1 MNINIKTKKNFQT
14 QFNKM
19 AEKYGEEFLK
29 LQGLD
34 DEKLSFTD
42 FIESFIDSD
51 NVANASVD
59 ANANIA
65 QKDIVTLLSEM
76 SKPHQ
81 KLLAFNKLYYEL
93 NKQYGFKTANEA
105 MEAMWNYAV
114 YMHDFNTST
123 FYHYCYKGEEMLT
136 VKCKR
141 GIFDTTFANLY
152 DIIED
157 KEEFDESINQ
167 YAKFPQELYVRD
179 YNNDEV
185 VWTKV
190 TRLVKHNNNKPMRFI
205 KYANGLSQIVT
216 EDHPIIT
223 EDGDIPAIEVTT
235 ENRVLSIEPT
245 FYEVI
250 AGSDNIYNKEFGW
263 IVGLCLAEASAR
275 QSVVT
280 LKQSAK
286 PQYEKL
292 IYLLNKFHIPFVEE
306 LDDRIRLK
314 TSPLEKIIEDMLI
327 GKTAAFKAL
336 PQDGSFY
343 PDEFMDGVVAG
354 LIDGDGT
361 IGGYKNRQCQIRIAS
376 ETLCHQISTYLKKHN
391 VFCGDRTPHIY
402 SSSNS
407 FKQKLPLFGIAFTL
421 TNEEYFSQIGSIKI
435 EEKYIPLERKGNF
448 KNKKYQYNYGWVNI
462 IENTEYID
470 TCPVVYDITTETG
483 HFICN
488 HILSHNCFAYDIKD
502 IVERG
507 LFFIENYN
515 AKPAKHLDSFI
526 QILMEGIAWLSR
538 RQSGAVGL
546 PNLIPYLYYFWSRD
560 ARAGY
565 YTKDPETYKHQQLQ
579 ALIYRL
585 NQPWVRTDQAAFTNV
600 SIFDH
605 PYFEA
610 IFGGS
615 IFPDGELMI
624 DEEEEIIQFQKD
636 FIDIVNEIREE
647 NIFTFPVLTVSLL
660 YQDKKF
666 VDEDF
671 ARWACEASRK
681 WNLFNFFT
689 DSTVNSLSN
698 CCRLKS
704 DVTDLYFNS
713 IGGSALKVGSV
724 KVSTLN
730 IARLAYQSA
739 DERDFLVALR
749 NLTELNLKI
758 LDVQRT
764 IIKRNVEKG
773 LLPSFSSG
781 LVDFEHLYSTVGVN
795 GIYEAIKTFGYIKTD
810 EFGNTYY
817 TDEAFSLGRRIFDVI
832 RNCINNFSL
841 DKDYKFNIEQAPAEQ
856 AAAKMQA
863 ADKFLYPEKVVE
875 DLPLYGNQW
884 IPLGIKATVLERTRI
899 CAAFDSYC
907 NGGSIEHINVDK
919 PFSEFDTAWEMLNWV
934 AQQGVT
940 YFAFNGKV
948 AQCKNFHSFYGKVC
962 PVCGEPVE
970 TEYTRVVGF
979 YTPTKTYSKERKAE
993 FNLREWLPLDDKGA
1007 DA

>member
-19 AEKYGEEFLK
+19 SEKYGEEFLK

-34 DEKLSFTD
+34 DEKLSLTD
-42 FIESFIDSD
+42 FIDGFIDAE

-59 ANANIA
+59 ANANIS

-93 NKQYGFKTANEA
+93 NKQYGFKTANDA
-105 MEAMWNYAV
+105 MEAMWTYAL
-114 YMHDFNTST
+114 YMHDFNTTT
-123 FYHYCYKGEEMLT
+123 FYHY
-136 VKCKR
+136 
-141 GIFDTTFANLY
+141 
-152 DIIED
+152 
-157 KEEFDESINQ
+157 
-167 YAKFPQELYVRD
+167 
-179 YNNDEV
+179 
-185 VWTKV
+185 
-190 TRLVKHNNNKPMRFI
+190 
-205 KYANGLSQIVT
+205 
-216 EDHPIIT
+216 
-223 EDGDIPAIEVTT
+223 
-235 ENRVLSIEPT
+235 
-245 FYEVI
+245 
-250 AGSDNIYNKEFGW
+250 
-263 IVGLCLAEASAR
+263 
-275 QSVVT
+275 
-280 LKQSAK
+280 
-286 PQYEKL
+286 
-292 IYLLNKFHIPFVEE
+292 
-306 LDDRIRLK
+306 
-314 TSPLEKIIEDMLI
+314 
-327 GKTAAFKAL
+327 
-336 PQDGSFY
+336 
-343 PDEFMDGVVAG
+343 
-354 LIDGDGT
+354 
-361 IGGYKNRQCQIRIAS
+361 
-376 ETLCHQISTYLKKHN
+376 
-391 VFCGDRTPHIY
+391 
-402 SSSNS
+402 
-407 FKQKLPLFGIAFTL
+407 
-421 TNEEYFSQIGSIKI
+421 
-435 EEKYIPLERKGNF
+435 
-448 KNKKYQYNYGWVNI
+448 
-462 IENTEYID
+462 
-470 TCPVVYDITTETG
+470 
-483 HFICN
+483 
-488 HILSHNCFAYDIKD
+488 CFAYDIKD
-502 IVERG
+502 IVEKG
-507 LFFIENYN
+507 LFFIDGYN

-560 ARAGY
+560 VKNGY
-565 YTKDPETYKHQQLQ
+565 YTKDPETYKKQQLQ

-600 SIFDH
+600 SVFDH

-636 FIDIVNEIREE
+636 FIDVVNAVREE
-647 NIFTFPVLTVSLL
+647 NVFTFPVLTASLL
-660 YQDKKF
+660 YQEGKF
-666 VDEDF
+666 IDEDF

-713 IGGSALKVGSV
+713 IGGTALKVGSV

-730 IARLAYQSA
+730 IARLAYQS
-739 DERDFLVALR
+739 DGEQDFLVRLR

-758 LDVQRT
+758 LDAQRG

-795 GIYEAIKTFGYIKTD
+795 GIYETMKTFGYVKQD

-817 TDEAFSLGRRIFDVI
+817 TEEAYSLGRRIFNVI
-832 RNCINNFSL
+832 RNCIDNFSL
-841 DKDYKFNIEQAPAEQ
+841 DKDYKFNIEQVPAEQ
-856 AAAKMQA
+856 AAVKMQA
-863 ADKFLYPEKVVE
+863 ADKFLYPESVVE

-884 IPLGIKATVLERTRI
+884 IPLGIKATILERTKI

-907 NGGSIEHINVDK
+907 NGGSIEHINIDT
-919 PFSEFDTAWEMLNWV
+919 PFSTFDAAWEMLNWV

-948 AQCKNFHSFYGKVC
+948 SQCKNYHSFYGPVC
-962 PVCGEPVE
+962 PVCGEPME
-970 TEYTRVVGF
+970 KEYTRVVGF
-979 YTPTKTYSKERKAE
+979 YVPTNAYSKERKEE
-993 FNLREWLPLDDKGA
+993 FKLRKWMNLNDKSNIQNN
-1007 DA
+1007 

>member
-19 AEKYGEEFLK
+19 SEKYGEEFLK

-34 DEKLSFTD
+34 DEKLSLTD
-42 FIESFIDSD
+42 FIDGFIDSD

-93 NKQYGFKTANEA
+93 NKKYGFKIANDA
-105 MEAMWNYAV
+105 MEAMWNYSL
-114 YMHDFNTST
+114 YMHDFNTTT
-123 FYHYCYKGEEMLT
+123 FYHY
-136 VKCKR
+136 
-141 GIFDTTFANLY
+141 
-152 DIIED
+152 
-157 KEEFDESINQ
+157 
-167 YAKFPQELYVRD
+167 
-179 YNNDEV
+179 
-185 VWTKV
+185 
-190 TRLVKHNNNKPMRFI
+190 
-205 KYANGLSQIVT
+205 
-216 EDHPIIT
+216 
-223 EDGDIPAIEVTT
+223 
-235 ENRVLSIEPT
+235 
-245 FYEVI
+245 
-250 AGSDNIYNKEFGW
+250 
-263 IVGLCLAEASAR
+263 
-275 QSVVT
+275 
-280 LKQSAK
+280 
-286 PQYEKL
+286 
-292 IYLLNKFHIPFVEE
+292 
-306 LDDRIRLK
+306 
-314 TSPLEKIIEDMLI
+314 
-327 GKTAAFKAL
+327 
-336 PQDGSFY
+336 
-343 PDEFMDGVVAG
+343 
-354 LIDGDGT
+354 
-361 IGGYKNRQCQIRIAS
+361 
-376 ETLCHQISTYLKKHN
+376 
-391 VFCGDRTPHIY
+391 
-402 SSSNS
+402 
-407 FKQKLPLFGIAFTL
+407 
-421 TNEEYFSQIGSIKI
+421 
-435 EEKYIPLERKGNF
+435 
-448 KNKKYQYNYGWVNI
+448 
-462 IENTEYID
+462 
-470 TCPVVYDITTETG
+470 
-483 HFICN
+483 
-488 HILSHNCFAYDIKD
+488 CFAYDIKD
-502 IVERG
+502 IVEKG
-507 LFFIENYN
+507 LFFIDNYN
-515 AKPAKHLDSFI
+515 ARPAKHLDSFI

-560 ARAGY
+560 VRAGY

-600 SIFDH
+600 SVFDH

-615 IFPDGELMI
+615 VFPDGELMI

-647 NIFTFPVLTVSLL
+647 NIFTFPVLTASLL
-660 YQDKKF
+660 YQDRHF
-666 VDEDF
+666 VDDEF

-730 IARLAYQSA
+730 IARLAYQSSS
-739 DERDFLVALR
+739 EQDFLVRLR
-749 NLTELNLKI
+749 DLTELNLKI
-758 LDVQRT
+758 LDAQRE
-764 IIKRNVEKG
+764 IIKRNVDKG

-781 LVDFEHLYSTVGVN
+781 LVDFEHLYSTVGIN
-795 GIYEAIKTFGYIKTD
+795 GIYEALKTFGYTKVD
-810 EFGNTYY
+810 EFGNTFYLPEAY
-817 TDEAFSLGRRIFDVI
+817 TLGRRIFNVI
-832 RNCINNFSL
+832 RNCIDNFSL
-841 DKDYKFNIEQAPAEQ
+841 DKDYKFNIEQVPAEQ
-856 AAAKMQA
+856 AAVKMQA
-863 ADKFLYPEKVVE
+863 ADKFLYPELVVE

-884 IPLGIKATVLERTRI
+884 IPLGIKATILERTKI

-907 NGGSIEHINVDK
+907 NGGSIEHINVDA
-919 PFSEFDTAWEMLNWV
+919 PFATFDQAWEMLNWV

-948 AQCKNFHSFYGKVC
+948 AQCKNYHSFYGKVC

-970 TEYTRVVGF
+970 TEYTRIVGF

-993 FNLREWLPLDDKGA
+993 FKLREWMPLNEKGA

>member
-1 MNINIKTKKNFQT
+1 MNINIRTKKNFQT

-42 FIESFIDSD
+42 FIDSFVDSD

-105 MEAMWNYAV
+105 MEAMWNYAL

-292 IYLLNKFHIPFVEE
+292 IYLLNKFHMPFVEE
-306 LDDRIRLK
+306 PDDRIRLK
-314 TSPLEKIIEDMLI
+314 ASPLEKIIEDMLI

-336 PQDGSFY
+336 PQDGTFY
-343 PDEFMDGVVAG
+343 PDEFMDGIVAG

-376 ETLCHQISTYLKKHN
+376 EALCHQISTYLKKHN
-391 VFCGDRTPHIY
+391 VFCGDRTPYIY
-402 SSSNS
+402 SSPDS
-407 FKQKLPLFGIAFTL
+407 FKQKIPLFGIAFTL

-560 ARAGY
+560 VRAGY
-565 YTKDPETYKHQQLQ
+565 YTKDPETYKQQQLQ

-585 NQPWVRTDQAAFTNV
+585 NQPWIRTDQAAFTNV

-615 IFPDGELMI
+615 VFPDGELMI

-636 FIDIVNEIREE
+636 FIDIINEVREE
-647 NIFTFPVLTVSLL
+647 NVFTFPVLTVSLL

-689 DSTVNSLSN
+689 DNTVNSLSN

-730 IARLAYQSA
+730 IARLAYQSTN
-739 DERDFLVALR
+739 ERDFLIALR

-758 LDVQRT
+758 LDTQRT

-773 LLPSFSSG
+773 LLPTFSSG
-781 LVDFEHLYSTVGVN
+781 LVDFDHLYSTVGIN
-795 GIYEAIKTFGYIKTD
+795 GIYEAIKTFGYIKID

-832 RNCINNFSL
+832 RNCIDNFSL
-841 DKDYKFNIEQAPAEQ
+841 DKDYKFNIEQVPKACGHM
-856 AAAKMQA
+856 AA
-863 ADKFLYPEKVVE
+863 
-875 DLPLYGNQW
+875 
-884 IPLGIKATVLERTRI
+884 
-899 CAAFDSYC
+899 
-907 NGGSIEHINVDK
+907 
-919 PFSEFDTAWEMLNWV
+919 
-934 AQQGVT
+934 
-940 YFAFNGKV
+940 
-948 AQCKNFHSFYGKVC
+948 
-962 PVCGEPVE
+962 
-970 TEYTRVVGF
+970 
-979 YTPTKTYSKERKAE
+979 
-993 FNLREWLPLDDKGA
+993 
-1007 DA
+1007 

>member
-1 MNINIKTKKNFQT
+1 MNINIRTKKNFQT

-19 AEKYGEEFLK
+19 AETYGEEFLK

-34 DEKLSFTD
+34 DEKLSLTD
-42 FIESFIDSD
+42 FIEGFIDSD

-93 NKQYGFKTANEA
+93 NKKYGFKTANEA
-105 MEAMWNYAV
+105 MEAMWNYAL

-123 FYHYCYKGEEMLT
+123 FYHY
-136 VKCKR
+136 
-141 GIFDTTFANLY
+141 
-152 DIIED
+152 
-157 KEEFDESINQ
+157 
-167 YAKFPQELYVRD
+167 
-179 YNNDEV
+179 
-185 VWTKV
+185 
-190 TRLVKHNNNKPMRFI
+190 
-205 KYANGLSQIVT
+205 
-216 EDHPIIT
+216 
-223 EDGDIPAIEVTT
+223 
-235 ENRVLSIEPT
+235 
-245 FYEVI
+245 
-250 AGSDNIYNKEFGW
+250 
-263 IVGLCLAEASAR
+263 
-275 QSVVT
+275 
-280 LKQSAK
+280 
-286 PQYEKL
+286 
-292 IYLLNKFHIPFVEE
+292 
-306 LDDRIRLK
+306 
-314 TSPLEKIIEDMLI
+314 
-327 GKTAAFKAL
+327 
-336 PQDGSFY
+336 
-343 PDEFMDGVVAG
+343 
-354 LIDGDGT
+354 
-361 IGGYKNRQCQIRIAS
+361 
-376 ETLCHQISTYLKKHN
+376 
-391 VFCGDRTPHIY
+391 
-402 SSSNS
+402 
-407 FKQKLPLFGIAFTL
+407 
-421 TNEEYFSQIGSIKI
+421 
-435 EEKYIPLERKGNF
+435 
-448 KNKKYQYNYGWVNI
+448 
-462 IENTEYID
+462 
-470 TCPVVYDITTETG
+470 
-483 HFICN
+483 
-488 HILSHNCFAYDIKD
+488 CFAYDIKD

-560 ARAGY
+560 VKAGY

-600 SIFDH
+600 SVFDH

-615 IFPDGELMI
+615 VFPDGELMI

-636 FIDIVNEIREE
+636 FIDVVNEIREE
-647 NIFTFPVLTVSLL
+647 NIFTFPVLTASLL
-660 YQDKKF
+660 YVNNEF
-666 VDEDF
+666 VDDKF

-730 IARLAYQSA
+730 IARLAYQSKT
-739 DERDFLVALR
+739 EQEFLVKLR

-758 LDVQRT
+758 LDVQRD
-764 IIKRNVEKG
+764 IITRNVEKG

-781 LVDFEHLYSTVGVN
+781 LVDFEHLYSTIGVN
-795 GIYEAIKTFGYIKTD
+795 GIYEAMKTFGYTKVD

-817 TDEAFSLGRRIFDVI
+817 IDEAYSLGRRIFNVI
-832 RNCINNFSL
+832 RNCIDNFSL
-841 DKDYKFNIEQAPAEQ
+841 DKNYKFNIEQVPAEQ

-863 ADKFLYPEKVVE
+863 ADKFLYPDKVVE

-884 IPLGIKATVLERTRI
+884 IPLGIKATILERTKI

-907 NGGSIEHINVDK
+907 NGGSIEHINVDA
-919 PFSEFDTAWEMLNWV
+919 PFSTFDQAWEMLNWV
-934 AQQGVT
+934 AAQGVT

-948 AQCKNFHSFYGKVC
+948 AQCKNYHSFYGKVC

-970 TEYTRVVGF
+970 TEYTRIVGF

-993 FNLREWLPLDDKGA
+993 FKLREWMPLNEKGA